1 MKCFEVT
8 NFPSTCTKAAFPY
21 LYSEN
26 VPTKQTIFMETTTE
40 FLTVMINDLA

>member
-1 MKCFEVT
+1 MKCFEVS
-8 NFPSTCTKAAFPY
+8 NFPSTCTKAAVSY

-40 FLTVMINDLA
+40 LLAVMISDLA